1 MGFVNDEHSKKRSFS
16 TSIQPEFVQSSKP
29 YWESI
34 WFNHLLHVR
43 DTQNSL
49 KQTPK
54 TSDAVAQTSV
64 RSKRKAQDLSPY
76 KQDFLRATPKESQV
90 STHIFLS
97 PGMCL
102 WVKHKRRVQV
112 GCFVCHF
119 LPPLKG
125 AGRLSLCFTVSLF
138 LLGRQF
144 IHWNQ

>member
-1 MGFVNDEHSKKRSFS
+1 MGFLNAEAPKKKAV
-16 TSIQPEFVQSSKP
+16 IQPAFVQSSKP

-34 WFNHLLHVR
+34 WFNHLLDVR

-76 KQDFLRATPKESQV
+76 KQDFLRAMPKETRV

-97 PGMCL
+97 PGMWL
-102 WVKHKRRVQV
+102 WIKHKKRVQV
-112 GCFVCHF
+112 GCFVCHC

-125 AGRLSLCFTVSLF
+125 SDRLSLCFTVSLF